1 MATVDIF
8 TTDNKKAGDV
18 DLDPAVFEAAVKPHL
33 FQAEVRRQLSRRQA
47 GTHAT
52 KNRAA
57 VSGGGAKP
65 FRQKGTG
72 RARQGTIRS
81 PQAKGGGIVFGPVPR
96 GHEHKLNKKTR
107 RGALRGALSW
117 KLSESGVTVIDSLE
131 LEAYKTKQ
139 IVTMLENLG
148 LASQSALIVIDAPN
162 ARVEASARNI
172 PGVSVIRAEGLNVY
186 DVLRH
191 KALVLTKAALA
202 AVEAR
207 LGESAGSRSAPISD
221 GSATEGAATDGT
233 ESAEEVAE

>member
-1 MATVDIF
+1 MATVDVF
-8 TTDNKKAGDV
+8 TTDNKKTGDV

-33 FQAEVRRQLSRRQA
+33 FQAEVRRQLSLRQA

-57 VSGGGAKP
+57 VSGGGTKP

-72 RARQGTIRS
+72 RARQGTIRA
-81 PQAKGGGIVFGPVPR
+81 PQAAGGGIVFGPVPR
-96 GHEHKLNKKTR
+96 GHGHKLNKKTR

-117 KLSESGVTVIDSLE
+117 KLAESEVKVIDSLE
-131 LEAYKTKQ
+131 IEEYKTKQ
-139 IVTMLENLG
+139 IAEMLGNLG
-148 LASQSALIVIDAPN
+148 LTGQSVLIVIDAPN
-162 ARVEASARNI
+162 ARVEASARNL

-191 KALVLTKAALA
+191 KTLVLTKAALA

-207 LGESAGSRSAPISD
+207 LGESVESDGASSHRSA
-221 GSATEGAATDGT
+221 T
-233 ESAEEVAE
+233 AEEAAE